1 MRNKETKYGKR
12 KMKKLLLII
21 LFTGMS
27 AEIAISA
34 FAFEN
39 GDLQFWNTESI
50 EKKVNEKLKLK
61 VEEELRLGGDMTEL
75 YYLHTD
81 IGVSYN
87 VTEGL
92 DFGLN
97 YRQVSEKKDEEWK
110 QENRP
115 HGNITFKG
123 TWQGIKISDRN
134 RFELC
139 CPEEKDD
146 KWRYRNKISFVFP
159 WKWTKFNIQPY
170 SADEVFVDFHGD
182 KLTRNR
188 LYSGINAEL
197 LKYLK
202 TDIFYLWELNKKDKN
217 WTYNNVIG
225 VKANISF

>member
-1 MRNKETKYGKR
+1 MEKG
-12 KMKKLLLII
+12 KMKKIALTI
-21 LFTGMS
+21 LFIGIN
-27 AEIAISA
+27 AAIAISA

-39 GDLQFWNTESI
+39 GDLQFWNTESV

-61 VEEELRLGGDMTEL
+61 VEEELRLGGDMMEL

-97 YRQVSEKKDEEWK
+97 YRQVSEKKDGEWK

-123 TWQGIKISDRN
+123 KCQGITISDRN
-134 RFELC
+134 RFELR
-139 CPEEKDD
+139 CPEDKED
-146 KWRYRNKISFVFP
+146 KWRYRNKFSLMFP
-159 WKWTKFNIQPY
+159 WKWTKFDIQPY
-170 SADEVFVDFHGD
+170 LADEVFLDFHGER
-182 KLTRNR
+182 LTRNR

-225 VKANISF
+225 VKASVSF